1 MALNDA
7 DNWFNTHRFGGKCM
21 VIGGIVLIITS
32 PLKNIWII
40 IAAAIIPCIL
50 PAVYSYM
57 YYRKKNYDVMSVREP
72 ESCLQISGERR
83 MTITI
88 AAIAAASS
96 KATNRDIM
104 TQKKVTYDIM
114 RIIYE

>member
-1 MALNDA
+1 M
-7 DNWFNTHRFGGKCM
+7 
-21 VIGGIVLIITS
+21 
-32 PLKNIWII
+32 
-40 IAAAIIPCIL
+40 
-50 PAVYSYM
+50 
-57 YYRKKNYDVMSVREP
+57 NYDIMSAREP

-104 TQKKVTYDIM
+104 SAKVTYDIM

>member
-1 MALNDA
+1 M
-7 DNWFNTHRFGGKCM
+7 C
-21 VIGGIVLIITS
+21 
-32 PLKNIWII
+32 
-40 IAAAIIPCIL
+40 
-50 PAVYSYM
+50 
-57 YYRKKNYDVMSVREP
+57 VREP

-104 TQKKVTYDIM
+104 SAKEKEADEQSCVAGRNITLINEDLSALCLSAITHTFYSSSFFS
-114 RIIYE
+114 

>member
-1 MALNDA
+1 MHGKYLRKIQLPYLHFLLQFDHNSCEATLS
-7 DNWFNTHRFGGKCM
+7 TGGANHD
-21 VIGGIVLIITS
+21 I
-32 PLKNIWII
+32 
-40 IAAAIIPCIL
+40 
-50 PAVYSYM
+50 
-57 YYRKKNYDVMSVREP
+57 MSAREP

-104 TQKKVTYDIM
+104 SAKEKKAAAKQTYSFLAPLTNRKDNLSDEDSYM
-114 RIIYE
+114 

>member
-1 MALNDA
+1 
-7 DNWFNTHRFGGKCM
+7 
-21 VIGGIVLIITS
+21 
-32 PLKNIWII
+32 
-40 IAAAIIPCIL
+40 
-50 PAVYSYM
+50 
-57 YYRKKNYDVMSVREP
+57 MSAREP

-104 TQKKVTYDIM
+104 SAKEKNAAAQQTYSFLAPLTNEQPCEAGRDSAQ
-114 RIIYE
+114 RGFVSVWVEKE

>member
-1 MALNDA
+1 M
-7 DNWFNTHRFGGKCM
+7 
-21 VIGGIVLIITS
+21 
-32 PLKNIWII
+32 
-40 IAAAIIPCIL
+40 
-50 PAVYSYM
+50 
-57 YYRKKNYDVMSVREP
+57 NYDIMSAREP

-104 TQKKVTYDIM
+104 SAKVTYDMM
-114 RIIYE
+114 RIIYG

>member
-1 MALNDA
+1 M
-7 DNWFNTHRFGGKCM
+7 
-21 VIGGIVLIITS
+21 
-32 PLKNIWII
+32 
-40 IAAAIIPCIL
+40 
-50 PAVYSYM
+50 
-57 YYRKKNYDVMSVREP
+57 NYDIMSAREP

-104 TQKKVTYDIM
+104 SAKVTYDIM
-114 RIIYE
+114 RIIYG

>member
-1 MALNDA
+1 
-7 DNWFNTHRFGGKCM
+7 
-21 VIGGIVLIITS
+21 
-32 PLKNIWII
+32 
-40 IAAAIIPCIL
+40 
-50 PAVYSYM
+50 
-57 YYRKKNYDVMSVREP
+57 MSAREP

-104 TQKKVTYDIM
+104 SAKEKEAAARQTFTFLAPLTNEQPCEAGRESVKRGFVSVRVD
-114 RIIYE
+114 

>member
-1 MALNDA
+1 
-7 DNWFNTHRFGGKCM
+7 
-21 VIGGIVLIITS
+21 
-32 PLKNIWII
+32 
-40 IAAAIIPCIL
+40 
-50 PAVYSYM
+50 
-57 YYRKKNYDVMSVREP
+57 MSAREP

-104 TQKKVTYDIM
+104 SAREKEAAAKQTFTFLAPLTNTQRLIIIHLKINQKIVTAGNLEILLTQLMVIKMLLLYCLYTI
-114 RIIYE
+114 

>member
-1 MALNDA
+1 
-7 DNWFNTHRFGGKCM
+7 
-21 VIGGIVLIITS
+21 
-32 PLKNIWII
+32 
-40 IAAAIIPCIL
+40 
-50 PAVYSYM
+50 
-57 YYRKKNYDVMSVREP
+57 MSVREP

-104 TQKKVTYDIM
+104 SAEENI
-114 RIIYE
+114 IIYMEEYHG

>member
-1 MALNDA
+1 MQK
-7 DNWFNTHRFGGKCM
+7 TECHSRQEQ
-21 VIGGIVLIITS
+21 
-32 PLKNIWII
+32 
-40 IAAAIIPCIL
+40 
-50 PAVYSYM
+50 
-57 YYRKKNYDVMSVREP
+57 RKIRNHDIMSAREP

-104 TQKKVTYDIM
+104 SAKEKEAAT
-114 RIIYE
+114 

>member
-1 MALNDA
+1 M
-7 DNWFNTHRFGGKCM
+7 
-21 VIGGIVLIITS
+21 
-32 PLKNIWII
+32 
-40 IAAAIIPCIL
+40 
-50 PAVYSYM
+50 
-57 YYRKKNYDVMSVREP
+57 NYDIMSAREP

-104 TQKKVTYDIM
+104 SAKEKNAAAKQTYSFLAPLTNEQPCEAGLM
-114 RIIYE
+114 SA

>member
-1 MALNDA
+1 
-7 DNWFNTHRFGGKCM
+7 
-21 VIGGIVLIITS
+21 
-32 PLKNIWII
+32 
-40 IAAAIIPCIL
+40 
-50 PAVYSYM
+50 
-57 YYRKKNYDVMSVREP
+57 MSAREP

-104 TQKKVTYDIM
+104 SAKEKEADIYFSCAINERTAM
-114 RIIYE
+114 RKQGEIARSAGS